1 MKIGRGFL
9 ASASAF
15 GLASLVYYGLGLS
28 NEVGVIEKSSIWTN
42 KVEERVHSTY
52 SYLGGGL
59 SITTLSAIL
68 ASKSKLFLGFIKSQ
82 SKLVRYF

>member
-9 ASASAF
+9 AGASAF

-28 NEVGVIEKSSIWTN
+28 NEVGLIEESSTWTN
-42 KVEERVHSTY
+42 KVQDRVHSTY

-68 ASKSKLFLGFIKSQ
+68 TSKSRSFLEFINSQ
-82 SKLVRYF
+82 SKLVRNF